1 MLSRV
6 LSVLVYCETKN
17 YSLHTQKNTALR
29 TYRIKSTHKKQTR
42 KRLVWYLVMYFL
54 LPLFRDKTCFA
65 SNAHHATL

>member
-1 MLSRV
+1 MLSRRCCLFWFIV
-6 LSVLVYCETKN
+6 KQKN

-54 LPLFRDKTCFA
+54 LPLF
-65 SNAHHATL
+65 